1 MVELMRRHG
10 VEVLTFA
17 IVGVSATATHYFTA
31 LLLIEGLLLGVQ
43 KANFFGFWVAF
54 AVSYLGQSIF
64 TFKSR
69 PSWRNLVQYLMLAA
83 FNFFASAMIL
93 HLLTSVL
100 SWNHRVSLLVVVAT
114 LPMLSFI
121 ISKKVIFKKQ

>member
-1 MVELMRRHG
+1 MVELIRRHG

-43 KANFFGFWVAF
+43 MANFFGFWVAF

-69 PSWRNLVQYLMLAA
+69 PSWRNLIQYLMLAG
-83 FNFFASAMIL
+83 FNFFASAIIL
-93 HLLTSVL
+93 HLLTSIL
-100 SWNHRVSLLVVVAT
+100 SWNHRISLLVVVAT
-114 LPMLSFI
+114 LPLLSFI